1 LQTKQTSKILFPSH
15 ESNIQYMR
23 PRPRFVAVVVLVLA
37 WLVRC
42 VSPSASERPS
52 RGVVSAVSR
61 LHAAPHGVVPE
72 LFEAAHELLASGDA
86 TGALRVLVLC
96 RRLAGADAN
105 IELAAAG
112 IQCRTGDLS
121 AAHAGFRLA
130 RVLAGQLCPEDAKE
144 GQGCPDADRRQ
155 ALELMLATSARHG
168 MCLMEARMFAYAA
181 TRFRDALAIDQV
193 QPSVFGVRG
202 CELIDAG
209 AGQATRRG
217 MQWTCIKSVAD

>member
-1 LQTKQTSKILFPSH
+1 
-15 ESNIQYMR
+15 MR
-23 PRPRFVAVVVLVLA
+23 PTFVVLVLA
-37 WLVRC
+37 CVVRC

-52 RGVVSAVSR
+52 RDVVSAETVSQ
-61 LHAAPHGVVPE
+61 LHVAPHGVVPE

-112 IQCRTGDLS
+112 IRCRAGDLP

-130 RVLAGQLCPEDAKE
+130 RVLAGQLCPEDGKE

-181 TRFRDALAIDQV
+181 ARFRDALAIDQV
-193 QPSVFGVRG
+193 PPSVFGVRG
-202 CELIDAG
+202 CERIDAVT
-209 AGQATRRG
+209 GQATRRG
-217 MQWTCIKSVAD
+217 MQWACFTSMARLRVGRAARMGPRSRVNA

>member
-1 LQTKQTSKILFPSH
+1 
-15 ESNIQYMR
+15 MR
-23 PRPRFVAVVVLVLA
+23 PTFVVLVLA
-37 WLVRC
+37 CVVRC

-52 RGVVSAVSR
+52 RDVVSAETVSQ
-61 LHAAPHGVVPE
+61 LHVAPHGVVPE

-112 IQCRTGDLS
+112 IRCRAGDLP

-181 TRFRDALAIDQV
+181 ARFRDALAIDQV
-193 QPSVFGVRG
+193 ALRVRRAWLRTHRCRDWTG
-202 CELIDAG
+202 DEEGHAVGLFYIYG
-209 AGQATRRG
+209 ALESGQSREDGASFQGERLSEFSG
-217 MQWTCIKSVAD
+217 S